1 MRFKITKS
9 KTTVILGTILF
20 IFASL
25 MFYTGI
31 YILGEK
37 GWFKTIVAFC
47 WSAII
52 YSVFYRYFFD
62 KNYVLVLRNSLI
74 IHQSCD
80 HHTIKY
86 EEIKGLYYS
95 LKGKRN
101 YKIRIVLKNKK
112 KAVEFK
118 MPKSD
123 EFIHKVQEKIG
134 QARQPGLLLQD
145 TSLPESVETKPF
157 GLKQSKWVYWLCS
170 TVLLLCAVG
179 VFIYAA
185 KSEGKAQWIPV
196 LLAALMVVFGLMM
209 ALRQLVADQDG
220 LSVWFSFFPKRIPWS
235 SITGIRYAKTED
247 KIPWNQPGHGER
259 NKTLL
264 LSLEN
269 GKSYFI
275 SAKDHA
281 RLYHLIL
288 KQLEKKS

>member
-1 MRFKITKS
+1 MRYKLRIANNIKIS
-9 KTTVILGTILF
+9 GTILF
-20 IFASL
+20 FFGSMMLCEGLYCI
-25 MFYTGI
+25 
-31 YILGEK
+31 EQKK
-37 GWFKTIVAFC
+37 GLPTFLFFC
-47 WSAII
+47 WSAMI
-52 YSVFYRYFFD
+52 YFAYYKIFFD
-62 KNYVLVLRNSLI
+62 KNYALILRNNLI
-74 IHQSCD
+74 IHQSYSD
-80 HHTIKY
+80 QTIKY
-86 EEIKGLYYS
+86 EEVNGFYYNIS
-95 LKGKRN
+95 GKKN

-275 SAKDHA
+275 SAKDHTK
-281 RLYHLIL
+281 LYHLIL